1 MRTLEHSLLHL
12 HICQLMIFAV
22 HLSDL
27 QKMRFQFQETI
38 HYLEICVRYLVKMNV
53 EMRDPLLSDQE
64 QQETSY
70 SVEDDFCYRNPV
82 AKAPVH
88 IRLAFLR
95 KVYGILS
102 VQILVTALL
111 TAFSMFTPGV
121 KFFIQENKW
130 MMPLSFILSMAT
142 LMALFIKRRDTPIN
156 FVLLGIFTLIES
168 YTISVIVSFY
178 DQMAVLQAFLLTLA
192 VTATLTAYT
201 FQTKRDFSAL
211 PAVLT
216 SLLLVLILGQLCNA
230 LFPSTPGEL
239 VVSMFGAGLF
249 SLFIIVDTQ
258 MIMNVISP
266 EEYILATI
274 QLYLDIVN
282 LFVQILQIL
291 GERR

>member
-1 MRTLEHSLLHL
+1 
-12 HICQLMIFAV
+12 
-22 HLSDL
+22 
-27 QKMRFQFQETI
+27 
-38 HYLEICVRYLVKMNV
+38 
-53 EMRDPLLSDQE
+53 MRDPLLSDQE
-64 QQETSY
+64 QEDARY

-88 IRLAFLR
+88 IRLGFLR

-111 TAFSMFTPGV
+111 TAFSMFTPVV
-121 KFFIQENKW
+121 KLFIQENKW

-142 LMALFIKRRDTPIN
+142 LMALFVKRRDTPIN
-156 FVLLGIFTLIES
+156 FILLGIFTLIES

-216 SLLLVLILGQLCNA
+216 SLLLVLILGQLFNA
-230 LFPSTPGEL
+230 LFPTTNGEL
-239 VVSMFGAGLF
+239 VLSMFGAGLF

>member
-1 MRTLEHSLLHL
+1 
-12 HICQLMIFAV
+12 
-22 HLSDL
+22 
-27 QKMRFQFQETI
+27 
-38 HYLEICVRYLVKMNV
+38 
-53 EMRDPLLSDQE
+53 MRDPLLSDQE

>member
-1 MRTLEHSLLHL
+1 
-12 HICQLMIFAV
+12 
-22 HLSDL
+22 
-27 QKMRFQFQETI
+27 
-38 HYLEICVRYLVKMNV
+38 
-53 EMRDPLLSDQE
+53 
-64 QQETSY
+64 
-70 SVEDDFCYRNPV
+70 
-82 AKAPVH
+82 
-88 IRLAFLR
+88 
-95 KVYGILS
+95 
-102 VQILVTALL
+102 
-111 TAFSMFTPGV
+111 
-121 KFFIQENKW
+121 
-130 MMPLSFILSMAT
+130 MPLSFILSMAT
-142 LMALFIKRRDTPIN
+142 LMALFVKRRDTPIN
-156 FVLLGIFTLIES
+156 FILLGIFTLIES

-230 LFPSTPGEL
+230 LFPSTTGEL
-239 VVSMFGAGLF
+239 VLSMFGAGLF

-258 MIMNVISP
+258 MIMNVISA